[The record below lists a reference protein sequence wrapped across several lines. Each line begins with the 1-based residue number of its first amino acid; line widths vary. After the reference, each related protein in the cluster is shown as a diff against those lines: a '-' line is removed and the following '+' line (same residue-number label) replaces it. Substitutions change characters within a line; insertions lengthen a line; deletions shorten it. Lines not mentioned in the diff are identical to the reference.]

1 MALPLQEFAQ
11 RVIRGRLMT
20 EGELAEYLDT
30 FPPEKRPADGDALAR
45 VLVQDRKLTSFQCA
59 RILEG
64 KESQLALGEFLL
76 LSEIGKGGMGRV
88 FKAVHRPSGAVAA
101 IKVLTEEETRPGPG
115 REIAPEASEVHGDRR
130 SVALG
135 RFRQEV
141 MAASRLCHPNIVAA
155 YEAGEENRVQYL
167 VMEYVDGQD
176 LATLVQEHGPVPVDV
191 AMGWILQAARG
202 LEYAHSK
209 NVIHR
214 DIKPGNLLVDQEGT
228 IKILDMGLARVM
240 EEEIV
245 GPGATLAERLTMKG
259 EMLGTVDYISP
270 EQAVDT
276 RSADRRSDIYSL
288 GCTFYRLVTAE
299 PLYEG
304 ETALGKL
311 LAHYEAPIPSLRD
324 ALPDASPMLDQV
336 FRKMVA
342 KQPGER
348 YQTMT
353 EVIAALRACP
363 EAATAGGRVWQPG
376 AERAGQEGAARA
388 HAGGSRASS
397 SRTVSGV
404 AEGTSW
410 IRRSATPAE
419 KTISSEQ
426 GTAKM
431 GDSATSSNDKP

>member
-1 MALPLQEFAQ
+1 MALPLQEFAR

-20 EGELAEYLDT
+20 EEELAEYLDT

-45 VLVQDRKLTSFQCA
+45 VLVQDEKLTSFQSA
-59 RILEG
+59 RVLEG
-64 KESQLALGEFLL
+64 KESQLALGDFVLL
-76 LSEIGKGGMGRV
+76 GEIGKGGMGRV
-88 FKAVHRPSGAVAA
+88 FKARHRPSGAVAA
-101 IKVLTEEETRPGPG
+101 VKVVPEEVIRRGAGQES
-115 REIAPEASEVHGDRR
+115 APEASEVYTDQR

-135 RFRQEV
+135 RFHQEV
-141 MAASRLCHPNIVAA
+141 VAASRLCHPNIVAA
-155 YEAGEENRVQYL
+155 YESGEEKGIQYL

-176 LATLVQEHGPVPVDV
+176 LATLVQEYGPVPVDV
-191 AMGWILQAARG
+191 AIGWILQAARG

-214 DIKPGNLLVDQEGT
+214 DIKPGNLLLDREGK

-240 EEEIV
+240 EEEIA
-245 GPGATLAERLTMKG
+245 GPGATLAERLTFRG

-299 PLYEG
+299 PLYDG

-311 LAHYEAPIPSLRD
+311 LAHHEAPIPPLRD
-324 ALPDASPMLDQV
+324 AVPDASAMLDQA
-336 FRKMVA
+336 FHKMVA
-342 KQPGER
+342 KLPGER

-363 EAATAGGRVWQPG
+363 EAAVAGDRVWQPSVEHAVREIG
-376 AERAGQEGAARA
+376 VRARSGR
-388 HAGGSRASS
+388 SRASS

-410 IRRSATPAE
+410 NKRPGNTTE

-431 GDSATSSNDKP
+431 GDSATNSGDKA

>member
-1 MALPLQEFAQ
+1 MAMRLQEFVR

-30 FPPEKRPADGDALAR
+30 FPTERRPADGDALAR
-45 VLVQDRKLTSFQCA
+45 ALARDEKLTDFQA
-59 RILEG
+59 TAIFRGEEDRLM
-64 KESQLALGEFLL
+64 LGEFAL

-88 FKAVHRPSGAVAA
+88 FKAVHVPSRAVAA
-101 IKVLTEEETRPGPG
+101 IKVLPDDAIRPAA
-115 REIAPEASEVHGDRR
+115 APETGPETSEGPAGQR
-130 SVALG
+130 SVTLG
-135 RFRQEV
+135 RFQQEV
-141 MAASRLCHPNIVAA
+141 MVASRLCHPNIVAA
-155 YEAGEENRVQYL
+155 YESGEHNGIYYL

-176 LATLVQEHGPVPVDV
+176 LATRIQEHGPVPVAV
-191 AMGWILQAARG
+191 AIGWILQAARG
-202 LEYAHSK
+202 LEYAHGK

-214 DIKPGNLLVDQEGT
+214 DIKPGNLLLDREGT

-240 EEEIV
+240 EEEIA
-245 GPGATLAERLTMKG
+245 GPGTTLAERLTMRG

-324 ALPDASPMLDQV
+324 AIPDVSPLLDQA

-342 KQPGER
+342 KQPENR
-348 YQTMT
+348 YQSMT
-353 EVIAALRACP
+353 EVIASLRACP
-363 EAATAGGRVWQPG
+363 EASPSAGRAWQ
-376 AERAGQEGAARA
+376 AASERAGQAGAARA
-388 HAGGSRASS
+388 RAGRSLAESN
-397 SRTVSGV
+397 RTVSGV
-404 AEGTSW
+404 SEGTSW
-410 IRRSATPAE
+410 TRRPPSTAE

-426 GTAKM
+426 GTTKM
-431 GDSATSSNDKP
+431 GDSTTNSGDNP